1 MNEKNISKTFK
12 VILVGDTNV
21 GKTSIIRRYTKGQF
35 CNINLTTVAN
45 SFSNK
50 IININDQNIN
60 LQIWD
65 TAGQERYRAISEI
78 FFRNTDAIIFVYDI
92 TSKKSFDEISNFW
105 YNYVIKDQTSD
116 VISALAANKADLF
129 DKEEVNE
136 DEGRNFAEEKNLI
149 FYLTSA
155 KNGTR
160 IDNLFKDIATTLCE
174 RKVLKKK
181 ENNGTKLNAK
191 NTEKNKNKKCC

>member
-105 YNYVIKDQTSD
+105 YKSANENIKPKP
-116 VISALAANKADLF
+116 ILAIAGNKCDLF
-129 DKEEVNE
+129 DREEVD
-136 DEGRNFAEEKNLI
+136 DEEVKNFAEKNNIIFEK
-149 FYLTSA
+149 TSA
-155 KNGTR
+155 FTGIG
-160 IDNLFKDIATTLCE
+160 IDSLFQKVAIELC
-174 RKVLKKK
+174 RD
-181 ENNGTKLNAK
+181 ENMM
-191 NTEKNKNKKCC
+191 KNKNNGIKLNLENNKKNSRRSWC

>member
-1 MNEKNISKTFK
+1 MSEKKISKTFK

-155 KNGTR
+155 CNRTG
-160 IDNLFKDIATTLCE
+160 IDNLFKDIVDRLCE

>member
-1 MNEKNISKTFK
+1 MSEKKISKTFK

-105 YNYVIKDQTSD
+105 YNYTLKDQSSD
-116 VISALAANKADLF
+116 VISALAANKVDLF

-136 DEGRNFAEEKNLI
+136 DEGRNFAEEKNFI

-155 KNGTR
+155 KNGTG
-160 IDNLFKDIATTLCE
+160 IDNLFKDIVDRLCE

>member
-35 CNINLTTVAN
+35 LKNSLTTVAN

-78 FFRNTDAIIFVYDI
+78 FFKNTDAIIFVYDI
-92 TSKKSFDEISNFW
+92 TSKISFDEISNFW
-105 YNYVIKDQTSD
+105 YNYTLKDQSSD
-116 VISALAANKADLF
+116 VISALAANKVDLF
-129 DKEEVNE
+129 DKEKVNE

-155 KNGTR
+155 KNGTG
-160 IDNLFKDIATTLCE
+160 IDNLFKDIATRLCE

>member
-1 MNEKNISKTFK
+1 MSEIKISNTFK
-12 VILVGDTNV
+12 IILVGESNV
-21 GKTSIIRRYTKGQF
+21 GKTSIISRYTKDEF
-35 CNINLTTVAN
+35 RINNLSTIATSV
-45 SFSNK
+45 SDK
-50 IININDQNIN
+50 IINLNDKNIK

-65 TAGQERYRAISEI
+65 TAGQEKYRAISEI
-78 FFRNTDAIIFVYDI
+78 FFKNSDAVIFVYDI
-92 TSKKSFDEISNFW
+92 TSKISFDEIVNFW

-155 KNGTR
+155 CNRTG
-160 IDNLFKDIATTLCE
+160 IDNLFKDIVDRLCE

>member
-105 YNYVIKDQTSD
+105 YNYTLKDQSSD
-116 VISALAANKADLF
+116 VISALAANKVDLF

>member
-1 MNEKNISKTFK
+1 MNEKKISKTFK

-116 VISALAANKADLF
+116 VISALAANKFDLF
-129 DKEEVNE
+129 DKEEVSE
-136 DEGRNFAEEKNLI
+136 DEGRNFAEEKNFI

-155 KNGTR
+155 KNGTG
-160 IDNLFKDIATTLCE
+160 IDNLFKDIVDRLCE